1 MSYLD
6 LPRLHFAGS
15 FQAAPSTVNNTPNNY
30 PEGVPPGQVELYW
43 NPKGT
48 GIFDLVDCTVTAL
61 VGPDGALVTSADRD
75 PLIGQPITA
84 SYTKAPPKLVDL
96 DPMQQNTS
104 EIWGLL
110 LQVGDLTD
118 RTTGNVRGAYTEGP
132 FGGIWGQAQGPDAPH
147 SSASGSAYYQST
159 LEHLAWQPPQS
170 GFLQELQARSGERL
184 SIRMIVRAHNNAP
197 PNYDFSP
204 TGLQKLRDAGMP
216 ASLVDALEPM
226 SLLIQNVGDTPGIIP
241 TASYVN
247 SLLAEYLGPQVAQ
260 ANGSQ
265 ILQTTAVLPY
275 KGATR
280 YDFCYGQIFGT
291 IGPSHADEPTYMTPT
306 RVLAPPQGSP
316 CFFAPATVAADAP
329 RLTVDLGNSL
339 PTVMPGDPP
348 DPAVLHTLTL
358 GWLDDSGTFTTTTP
372 PTTIDYSTLVPTRA
386 GIVDLTLAPDV
397 IETIRDRQ
405 LVLAAVDEQGK
416 ATTLL
421 SENPGGFYMLADRF
435 VFRMNPGIPT
445 TSATPRGETATGQIY
460 VTRFGQ
466 PLANTA
472 VSLTMLT
479 EAQALA
485 YTKNT
490 LGTSGT
496 RGLGNLSIP
505 TSALQFTTTTTTNE
519 QGVASFELMA
529 SDPGDP
535 RGALDGQI
543 YFLRYQFQTPTPAPY
558 VQGPDELVSVQVY
571 QQSTTS
577 DLTWYGSIRE
587 ILSQYGMLYPIMS
600 NIGLSD
606 YASVVRNHE
615 MIETVLSRD
624 ILDPLHMPVTRD
636 LSDSRRQLVLQWFAA
651 GMPEGTPPTS

>member
-15 FQAAPSTVNNTPNNY
+15 FLAAPSTINNTPNNY

-43 NPKGT
+43 NPNGT
-48 GIFDLVDCTVTAL
+48 GIFDLVECTVTAL
-61 VGPDGALVTSADRD
+61 VGPEGTRVTSADRD

-110 LQVGDLTD
+110 LQIGDPTVHSA
-118 RTTGNVRGAYTEGP
+118 GNVRGAYTEGP
-132 FGGIWGQAQGPDAPH
+132 FGGIWGQAQGPNAPH

-159 LEHLAWQPPQS
+159 LEQLAWQSPES
-170 GFLQELQARSGERL
+170 GFLQELEARSGERL

-204 TGLQKLRDAGMP
+204 AGLRKLRDAGLP

-226 SLLIQNVGDTPGIIP
+226 SALIQNVGSAPGIIP
-241 TASYVN
+241 TVTYVN
-247 SLLAEYLGPQVAQ
+247 SLLAKHLGPQVAQ
-260 ANGSQ
+260 THGKQ
-265 ILQTTAVLPY
+265 ILGLTKVLPY
-275 KGATR
+275 AGATR
-280 YDFCYGQIFGT
+280 YDFCYGQLFGT
-291 IGPSHADEPTYMTPT
+291 IGPSGAEEPTYMTPT
-306 RVLAPPQGSP
+306 RVLAPPAGSK
-316 CFFAPATVAADAP
+316 CFFAPAKLAEGTP
-329 RLTVDLGNSL
+329 RLTLDLGNSL

-348 DPAVLHTLTL
+348 DPAVLGTLTL
-358 GWLDDSGTFTTTTP
+358 GWVDDSGAFATTTP
-372 PTTIDYSTLVPTRA
+372 PTTIDYSTFIPTCA
-386 GIVDLTLAPDV
+386 GIVDVTLAPDV
-397 IETIRDRQ
+397 IETIRARP
-405 LVLAAVDEQGK
+405 LVLAAVDGK
-416 ATTLL
+416 AEPIVLL

-460 VTRFGQ
+460 ITRFGE
-466 PLANTA
+466 PLANTT

-479 EAQALA
+479 EQEALD
-485 YTKNT
+485 YTRQT

-505 TSALQFTTTTTTNE
+505 PAALQFTASTTSNE
-519 QGVASFELMA
+519 LGVASFELTA
-529 SDPGDP
+529 RDPGNP
-535 RGALDGQI
+535 RGAVDGQI

-571 QQSTTS
+571 QQATAAE
-577 DLTWYGSIRE
+577 LTWHGSIRE
-587 ILSQYGMLYPIMS
+587 ILGQYGMLYPIMG
-600 NIGLSD
+600 NIGLGD
-606 YASVVRNHE
+606 YQSVVRNHE
-615 MIETVLSRD
+615 MIETVLKRD

-636 LSDSRRQLVLQWFAA
+636 LSDSRRRLVLDWFAA